1 MDSLYGNWLYCCV
14 GSFVSYCSFF
24 LSAFCNME
32 FRYIC
37 WCCFCWFP
45 CFYFNIPSYPLY
57 AALIICC
64 CCCVLAGFFFTF
76 LCLSKAQLS
85 AFWLMTCC
93 CCSASAS
100 SSASAFFVDLNSIRN
115 EWSCG
120 DWLIDRQ
127 TEGRNDC
134 RWDWNK

>member
-1 MDSLYGNWLYCCV
+1 MDSLYGNCVVDNHSALKDLIWLCCCV
-14 GSFVSYCSFF
+14 ESFVSYCSFF

-45 CFYFNIPSYPLY
+45 CFYFHIPSYPLY

-64 CCCVLAGFFFTF
+64 CCCVFCFGWIFFTF

-100 SSASAFFVDLNSIRN
+100 SSALAFFL
-115 EWSCG
+115 
-120 DWLIDRQ
+120 L
-127 TEGRNDC
+127 T
-134 RWDWNK
+134 